1 MTSHEEVKRK
11 KKKGGAHGVWPHTV
25 FAEEETRK
33 KAKLKPDAERF
44 SFSHMIFEKRIS
56 HV

>member
-1 MTSHEEVKRK
+1 MTSHVEVKRK
-11 KKKGGAHGVWPHTV
+11 KRKEKKKGGAHGAWPHTV

-44 SFSHMIFEKRIS
+44 SLYNPST
-56 HV
+56 

>member
-1 MTSHEEVKRK
+1 METHLTVTSHEEVKRK
-11 KKKGGAHGVWPHTV
+11 KKKGGAHGAWPHTV

-44 SFSHMIFEKRIS
+44 SFYNPGT
-56 HV
+56 